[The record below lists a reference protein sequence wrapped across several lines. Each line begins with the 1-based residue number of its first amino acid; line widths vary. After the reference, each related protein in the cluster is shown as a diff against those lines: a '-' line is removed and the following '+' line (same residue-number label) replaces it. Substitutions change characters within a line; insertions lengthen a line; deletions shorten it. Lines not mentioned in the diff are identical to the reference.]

1 MDGLLFSRRK
11 SGSDFNRNSDELVHS
26 YNVKR
31 GKSEKGEG
39 NCHCFLSDFPRQG
52 RFRIISYYDD
62 PSISHAT
69 FDLFGGLS
77 KNKNIPLVIIR
88 LKLLMN

>member
-1 MDGLLFSRRK
+1 MDGLHFSRRK
-11 SGSDFNRNSDELVHS
+11 TGSDFNRNSEFVYGH
-26 YNVKR
+26 NVKR

-39 NCHCFLSDFPRQG
+39 NCHYFLSGFPRQG

-69 FDLFGGLS
+69 FDLFRRS
-77 KNKNIPLVIIR
+77 FND
-88 LKLLMN
+88 